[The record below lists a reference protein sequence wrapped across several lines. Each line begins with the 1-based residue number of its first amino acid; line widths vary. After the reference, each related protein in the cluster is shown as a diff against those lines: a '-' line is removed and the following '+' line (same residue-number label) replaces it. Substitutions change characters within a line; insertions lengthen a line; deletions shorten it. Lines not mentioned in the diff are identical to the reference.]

1 MNNLEIQSIKIKI
14 SLIIELILKTS
25 ENSENSINNLESI
38 INKFILKII
47 NPKNKTIIKYNHHE
61 RLDSL

>member
-14 SLIIELILKTS
+14 SLIIELILKTTH
-25 ENSENSINNLESI
+25 SINNLESI